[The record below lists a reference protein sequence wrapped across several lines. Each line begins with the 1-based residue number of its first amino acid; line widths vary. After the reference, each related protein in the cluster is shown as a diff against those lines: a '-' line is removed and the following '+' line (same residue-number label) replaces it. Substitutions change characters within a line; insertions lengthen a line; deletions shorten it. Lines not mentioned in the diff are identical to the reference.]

1 MEEVSSKQEPSLQAR
16 SNNGDSMT
24 LRMKMMMTT
33 TTTMAGSTMTT
44 MTTMTTV
51 VTMTTMTSSSMM
63 PSIG

>member
-1 MEEVSSKQEPSLQAR
+1 MEEVSSKQEPSQQAC

-24 LRMKMMMTT
+24 LRMTT